1 MSAPSPTAPDAFV
14 VGLPKAE
21 LHLHIEGTLEPE
33 LKFALARRNGVPLEQ
48 ASAEEVRASYDF
60 DSLASFLAVYYD
72 SMRVLLT
79 ADDFYDLATAYL
91 AKAASQN
98 VRYAEI
104 FFDPQA
110 HTSRGVPFATVVGGL
125 RRALLDARRDLGIHA
140 ELIMC
145 FLRDFTAEHA
155 MSTLM
160 ESLPYK
166 DWILGVG
173 LDSDE
178 RGNPPAKFARVFAR
192 ARQEGYRLTMHCDI
206 DQDNTHE
213 HIRQVVEDIRVD
225 RIDHGTNAAEV
236 PELVER
242 IKARGLGLTCC
253 PISNGWVT
261 DGAKVPEIAALL
273 EAGVKVTLNSD
284 DPAYFGGYVAE
295 NYQRFADDSGL
306 GRAALVQL
314 ARNSFEVAWLGG
326 HERERYLAELEAY
339 AAGAGV

>member
-1 MSAPSPTAPDAFV
+1 VTVTADLQDFIT
-14 VGLPKAE
+14 GLPKAE

-33 LKFALARRNGVPLEQ
+33 LKFDLAQRNGVELEHG
-48 ASAEEVRASYDF
+48 SAEEVRASYDF
-60 DSLASFLAVYYD
+60 DSLSSFLTVYYD
-72 SMRVLLT
+72 SMRVLVT

-91 AKAASQN
+91 TKAASQN

-125 RRALLDARRDLGIHA
+125 RRALVDARRDLGIHG

-160 ESLPYK
+160 ESLPYR

-178 RGNPPAKFARVFAR
+178 RGNPPAKFAAVFAR
-192 ARQEGYRLTMHCDI
+192 ARQEGYLLTMHCDI
-206 DQDNTHE
+206 DQEGTHE

-225 RIDHGTNAAEV
+225 RIDHGSNAFER
-236 PELVER
+236 PELVAA
-242 IKARGLGLTCC
+242 IKERGLGLTCC
-253 PISNGWVT
+253 PISNGWVV
-261 DGAKVPEIAALL
+261 DGVKETEIVGLL
-273 EAGVKVTLNSD
+273 EQGVKVTLNSD

-295 NYQRFADDSGL
+295 NYVRLAEVAGL
-306 GRAALVQL
+306 SRDQLVQL
-314 ARNSFEVAWLGG
+314 ARNSFDVAWLSGR
-326 HERERYLAELEAY
+326 EREQYLAELEAY
-339 AAGAGV
+339 ATGS

>member
-1 MSAPSPTAPDAFV
+1 MTATADLQDFIT
-14 VGLPKAE
+14 GLPKAE

-33 LKFALARRNGVPLEQ
+33 LKFALAQRNGIELEHS
-48 ASAEEVRASYDF
+48 SAEEVRASYDF
-60 DSLASFLAVYYD
+60 DSLSSFLTVYYD
-72 SMRVLLT
+72 SMRVLVT

-110 HTSRGVPFATVVGGL
+110 HTSRGVPFATVIGGL
-125 RRALLDARRDLGIHA
+125 RRALVDARRDLGIHG
-140 ELIMC
+140 ELILC

-160 ESLPYK
+160 ESLPYR

-178 RGNPPAKFARVFAR
+178 RGNPPAKFAAVFAR
-192 ARQEGYRLTMHCDI
+192 ARQEGYLLTMHCDI
-206 DQDNTHE
+206 DQDGTHE

-225 RIDHGTNAAEV
+225 RIDHGSNAFER
-236 PELVER
+236 PELVAA
-242 IKARGLGLTCC
+242 IKERGLGLTCC
-253 PISNGWVT
+253 PISNGWVV
-261 DGAKVPEIAALL
+261 DGVKETEIVGLL
-273 EAGVKVTLNSD
+273 EQGVKVTLNSD

-295 NYQRFADDSGL
+295 NYVRLAEVAGL
-306 GRAALVQL
+306 SRDQLVRL
-314 ARNSFEVAWLGG
+314 ARNSFDIAWLSGR
-326 HERERYLAELEAY
+326 EREEYLAELEAY
-339 AAGAGV
+339 AAGA